1 MPKANRIC
9 QYCGKEYY
17 VCYSCV
23 KINSYK
29 RAFCSP
35 ECYRASLIQDEVVVE
50 EAKDNKDNKETE
62 TKKKTKKKDTT
73 KSFFPSS
80 ISEA

>member
-9 QYCGKEYY
+9 RYCGKEYY

-23 KINSYK
+23 NINSYK

-35 ECYRASLIQDEVVVE
+35 QCYRASLQNEITVE
-50 EAKDNKDNKETE
+50 EVKDDKNEVE

-73 KSFFPSS
+73 KSFFPPS
-80 ISEA
+80 ISED